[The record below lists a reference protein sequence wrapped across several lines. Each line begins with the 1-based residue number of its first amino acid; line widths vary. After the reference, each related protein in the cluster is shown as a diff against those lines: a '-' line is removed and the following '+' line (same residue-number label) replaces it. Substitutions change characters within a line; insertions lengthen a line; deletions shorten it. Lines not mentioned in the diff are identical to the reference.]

1 MVFRDKFRQIF
12 HVKDTPHR
20 IAMAFAIGVFMGI
33 SPLLGIHT
41 LSAFF
46 IAWFLGLNRFV
57 AVVGVYITNPWT
69 IIPIYSFSLW
79 IGARLVGMRRIL
91 PQIEWESMTFMYLI
105 NKLTPL
111 VLPFVVGCLAVG
123 AIAGILSY
131 FVIYRL
137 VFRYKKIQDGT

>member
-20 IAMAFAIGVFMGI
+20 IAMAFAIGVFIGI

-46 IAWFLGLNRFV
+46 IAWFLSLNRFV

-91 PQIEWESMTFMYLI
+91 PQIDWESITFMYLI

-111 VLPFVVGCLAVG
+111 VLPFIVGCLVVG